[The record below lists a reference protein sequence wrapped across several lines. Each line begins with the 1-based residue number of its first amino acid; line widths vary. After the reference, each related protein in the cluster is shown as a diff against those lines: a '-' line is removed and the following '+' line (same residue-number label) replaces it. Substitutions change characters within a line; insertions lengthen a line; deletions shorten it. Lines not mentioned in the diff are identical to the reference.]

1 MEGSIKDL
9 SLYRYETAKEN
20 LESAGILLKEG
31 KYKASVNRS
40 YYAIFHSLRSVTVL
54 DQFDSSKHSGVISY
68 FNRTYV
74 KEGIFDKSF
83 SKMIDTSFRL
93 REKADYQDFVII
105 SREQAQEQIEKAEKV
120 IEIVGIYLEQRWQT
134 E

>member
-1 MEGSIKDL
+1 MDIVVGQDNEFLENVGSADEAIYD
-9 SLYRYETAKEN
+9 SERPYGPYTCTVCGKE
-20 LESAGILLKEG
+20 
-31 KYKASVNRS
+31 Y
-40 YYAIFHSLRSVTVL
+40 
-54 DQFDSSKHSGVISY
+54 DS
-68 FNRTYV
+68 
-74 KEGIFDKSF
+74 
-83 SKMIDTSFRL
+83 SFRL

>member
-1 MEGSIKDL
+1 M
-9 SLYRYETAKEN
+9 
-20 LESAGILLKEG
+20 ESAGILLKEG